1 VLKPLVSIVNS
12 QLHNDA
18 LIRVRRPR
26 VLKKAAP
33 TDAVI
38 AMKADLSDRTIV
50 HQLAVMNDAMFAA
63 MHVLNEDLARNVPN
77 VKKLR
82 QLLHRAAEMTIHTG
96 RNLMSGFGTTKLRRR
111 SSQLL
116 L

>member
-1 VLKPLVSIVNS
+1 MLKPLVSIVNS

-33 TDAVI
+33 TVAVI
-38 AMKADLSDRTIV
+38 AMKADLSGRTTV

-63 MHVLNEDLARNVPN
+63 THLLNEDLARNGPN
-77 VKKLR
+77 VK
-82 QLLHRAAEMTIHTG
+82 
-96 RNLMSGFGTTKLRRR
+96 
-111 SSQLL
+111 
-116 L
+116 